1 MFVINKPLQNLKEL
15 DTYKTYYFNKL
26 VINIL

>member
-1 MFVINKPLQNLKEL
+1 MIC
-15 DTYKTYYFNKL
+15 KL